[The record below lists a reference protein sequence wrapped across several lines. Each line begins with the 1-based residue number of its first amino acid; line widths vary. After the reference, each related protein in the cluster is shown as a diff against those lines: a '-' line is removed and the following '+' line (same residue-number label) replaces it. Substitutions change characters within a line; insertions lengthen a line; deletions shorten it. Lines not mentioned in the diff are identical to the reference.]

1 MPVIRHFGFDRGEA
15 FHRAAAAWVE
25 GGSVAAEPR
34 LAATVLLVR
43 DGAAGPEVF
52 VQQRAATMAFAP
64 SMVVFPGGRV
74 DPGDAEFPVEP
85 GVLAALAARLA
96 LPGQDVRSILGAA
109 VREVEEECG
118 VRVDAGALRCRGR
131 WVTPALEPRRY
142 DTWFFATRMP
152 AGQEAIG
159 TTTETEAEGWG
170 HPADILA
177 LAARGELRLMPP
189 TIVSLEQLASF
200 DTVEAFLADEPP
212 LDLVEPTLVLTP
224 RGYVLESRIP

>member
-74 DPGDAEFPVEP
+74 DPTDADAGLPEAEVREVADLMGVEAERAWP
-85 GVLAALAARLA
+85 LVA
-96 LPGQDVRSILGAA
+96 AA

-118 VRVDAGALRCRGR
+118 VRLAPGVLVPRGR
-131 WVTPALEPRRY
+131 WLTPRLEPRRY
-142 DTWFFATRMP
+142 DTWFFAARMP
-152 AGQEAIG
+152 DDQVARG
-159 TTTETEAEGWG
+159 TTRETVHEMWG
-170 HPADILA
+170 RPVDLVARERAGTLA
-177 LAARGELRLMPP
+177 LMPP
-189 TIVSLEQLASF
+189 TIVNLTQLARFEQTADVLTERPS
-200 DTVEAFLADEPP
+200 LA
-212 LDLVEPTLVLTP
+212 LVEPKLEQTADGWVL
-224 RGYVLESRIP
+224 RSSIP

>member
-34 LAATVLLVR
+34 PAATVLLVR

-74 DPGDAEFPVEP
+74 DPTDADAGLPEAEVREVADLMGVEAERAWP
-85 GVLAALAARLA
+85 LVA
-96 LPGQDVRSILGAA
+96 AA

-118 VRVDAGALRCRGR
+118 VRLAPGVLVPRGR
-131 WVTPALEPRRY
+131 WLTPKLEPRRY
-142 DTWFFATRMP
+142 DTWFFAARMP
-152 AGQEAIG
+152 DDQVAKGRS
-159 TTTETEAEGWG
+159 
-170 HPADILA
+170 
-177 LAARGELRLMPP
+177 ARQHRPP
-189 TIVSLEQLASF
+189 FRECAVGARC
-200 DTVEAFLADEPP
+200 VARRP
-212 LDLVEPTLVLTP
+212 L
-224 RGYVLESRIP
+224 SRR

>member
-74 DPGDAEFPVEP
+74 DPTDA
-85 GVLAALAARLA
+85 AAG
-96 LPGQDVRSILGAA
+96 LPEAE
-109 VREVEEECG
+109 VREVADLMG
-118 VRVDAGALRCRGR
+118 V
-131 WVTPALEPRRY
+131 
-142 DTWFFATRMP
+142 
-152 AGQEAIG
+152 
-159 TTTETEAEGWG
+159 EAERWG
-170 HPADILA
+170 HPVEL
-177 LAARGELRLMPP
+177 LRLGESGELRLMPP
-189 TIVSLEQLASF
+189 TMFMLEALARF
-200 DTVEAFLADEPP
+200 DAVEAYLTDRPSVA
-212 LDLVEPTLVLTP
+212 LVEPILVEGPDGYALETTLP
-224 RGYVLESRIP
+224 

>member
-15 FHRAAAAWVE
+15 FHRAAASWVE

-74 DPGDAEFPVEP
+74 DPTDADAGLPEAEVREVADLMGVEAERAWP
-85 GVLAALAARLA
+85 LVA
-96 LPGQDVRSILGAA
+96 AA

-118 VRVDAGALRCRGR
+118 VRLAPGVLVPRGR
-131 WVTPALEPRRY
+131 WLTPKLEPRRY
-142 DTWFFATRMP
+142 DTWFFAARMP
-152 AGQEAIG
+152 DDQVAKG
-159 TTTETEAEGWG
+159 TTSETTAERWG
-170 HPADILA
+170 HPVEL
-177 LAARGELRLMPP
+177 LRLGESGELRLMPP
-189 TIVSLEQLASF
+189 TMFMLEALARF
-200 DTVEAFLADEPP
+200 DAVEAYLADRPSVA
-212 LDLVEPTLVLTP
+212 LVEPILIEGPDGYALETTLP
-224 RGYVLESRIP
+224 